1 MHVSVW
7 DLSVPVCTMCIFN
20 QKFIHRPEPGKA
32 SVGMKAYTNIDVSIL
47 NILQKADPT
56 DLN

>member
-1 MHVSVW
+1 
-7 DLSVPVCTMCIFN
+7 MCIFN

-32 SVGMKAYTNIDVSIL
+32 RVGMKAYTNIDVSIL

>member
-1 MHVSVW
+1 MW

-32 SVGMKAYTNIDVSIL
+32 RVGMKAYTNIDVSIL